1 MLTVC
6 LKFPHTAH
14 VSSSVKFSVIDTPG
28 VNEDGI
34 KKLDLNQVVTNAVDV
49 CHYVAFTV
57 LPRNNETKDNL
68 KLKKLIS
75 RIATTSKTPTLV
87 LATNRDSLKESP
99 EELSDGAQSIANLFV
114 RECRVSREFC
124 LHCLR

>member
-34 KKLDLNQVVTNAVDV
+34 KKLDLNQIITDAVDV

-57 LPRNNETKDNL
+57 HPQHRGEGQRKTQKAHLAHRNNIQDPN
-68 KLKKLIS
+68 S
-75 RIATTSKTPTLV
+75 
-87 LATNRDSLKESP
+87 
-99 EELSDGAQSIANLFV
+99 GARHQP
-114 RECRVSREFC
+114 
-124 LHCLR
+124 

>member
-34 KKLDLNQVVTNAVDV
+34 KKLDLNQIITDAVDV

-57 LPRNNETKDNL
+57 HPLNTEAKDNAR
-68 KLKKLIS
+68 LKKLIS

-99 EELSDGAQSIANLFV
+99 EELSDCAQSIAKSL
-114 RECRVSREFC
+114 REGMSSIP
-124 LHCLR
+124 